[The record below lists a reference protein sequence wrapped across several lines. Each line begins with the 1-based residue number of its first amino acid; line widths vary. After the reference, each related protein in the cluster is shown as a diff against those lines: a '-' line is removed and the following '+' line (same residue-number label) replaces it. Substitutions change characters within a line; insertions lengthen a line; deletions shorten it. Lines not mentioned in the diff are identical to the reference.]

1 MLPVAGLGD
10 VAVSAVTT
18 VTSTSNAISVA
29 LSSTKAT
36 AEPSSSI
43 TFDVVSWKNG
53 SANEKL
59 CYNRHYMI

>member
-10 VAVSAVTT
+10 DAGSAVTT

-36 AEPSSSI
+36 AEPSSSF
-43 TFDVVSWKNG
+43 TFTAVSWKNG
-53 SANEKL
+53 SANEKH
-59 CYNRHYMI
+59 CYTRHYT